1 MNKGVFLC
9 VGTGGHV
16 LPAYN
21 VIKSMLNQGI
31 DKKNILIVTDERG
44 IEYFKEKDFETIVYP
59 FVSSRRG
66 IGGYL
71 LNLSKILK
79 SIIYLYK
86 SLKKHKPQF
95 LFTTGAYIAPVS
107 AIVSKLLKVNFYIQ
121 EQNIYSGLGNKLS
134 APFAK
139 IVYTSFPDTKNI
151 QKNKIQYCG
160 PVLNLDLNNNEINK
174 THNLTIGFQG
184 GSQGSKEINDFVYK
198 FCKDE
203 RYLDIDIIHIVGKNN
218 EKVNTNRKNYISH
231 NYIDEMHSFYNSI
244 HLQVSRAGGGILEA
258 AYLNIYQLLIPFKH
272 GTTSIHQQ
280 LNAEYL
286 EKINAGRIIKSYDDF
301 TKQIDYFIK
310 NHSENINKFK
320 IEEGNSTISEKL
332 VDELIK

>member
-21 VIKSMLNQGI
+21 VIKSMLNQGV

-59 FVSSRRG
+59 FVSSRKG

-71 LNLSKILK
+71 LNFSKILK

-107 AIVSKLLKVNFYIQ
+107 AIVSKLLNVNFYIQ

-139 IVYTSFPDTKNI
+139 IVYTSF
-151 QKNKIQYCG
+151 
-160 PVLNLDLNNNEINK
+160 
-174 THNLTIGFQG
+174 
-184 GSQGSKEINDFVYK
+184 S
-198 FCKDE
+198 
-203 RYLDIDIIHIVGKNN
+203 
-218 EKVNTNRKNYISH
+218 
-231 NYIDEMHSFYNSI
+231 
-244 HLQVSRAGGGILEA
+244 
-258 AYLNIYQLLIPFKH
+258 
-272 GTTSIHQQ
+272 
-280 LNAEYL
+280 
-286 EKINAGRIIKSYDDF
+286 
-301 TKQIDYFIK
+301 
-310 NHSENINKFK
+310 
-320 IEEGNSTISEKL
+320 
-332 VDELIK
+332 

>member
-44 IEYFKEKDFETIVYP
+44 FEYFKENDFEIIVYP
-59 FVSSRRG
+59 FVSSQKG
-66 IGGYL
+66 VVGYL
-71 LNLSKILK
+71 LNLGKIFK

-86 SLKKHKPQF
+86 SLKKHKPKF

-139 IVYTSFPDTKNI
+139 IVYTSFPCTKNI
-151 QKNKIQYCG
+151 QKKKIQHCG
-160 PVLNLDLNNNEINK
+160 PVLNLDLKNNEIN
-174 THNLTIGFQG
+174 TTSNLTIGFQG
-184 GSQGSKEINDFVYK
+184 GSQGSKEINNLAYK
-198 FCKDE
+198 FCEDE
-203 RYLDIDIIHIVGKNN
+203 RYIDIDIIHIVGKNN
-218 EKVNTNRKNYISH
+218 EIINTNRKNYISH
-231 NYIDEMHSFYNSI
+231 NYIDDMQSFYNSI
-244 HLQVSRAGGGILEA
+244 NLQVSRAGGGILEA

-272 GTTSIHQQ
+272 GTTSVHQR

-286 EKINAGRIIKSYDDF
+286 EKINAARIIKNYEDF
-301 TKQIDYFIK
+301 TNQVDHFIK
-310 NHSENINKFK
+310 NHTENIDKIK
-320 IEEGNSTISEKL
+320 IEAGNLTISEKL